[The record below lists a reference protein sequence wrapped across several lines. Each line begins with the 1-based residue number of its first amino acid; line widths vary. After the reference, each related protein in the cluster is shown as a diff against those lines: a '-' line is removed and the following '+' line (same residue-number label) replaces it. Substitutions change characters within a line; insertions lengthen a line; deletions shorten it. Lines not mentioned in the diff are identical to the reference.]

1 MSILR
6 PLADSRPCRPSHF
19 AVLVHDAVDAPFL
32 HRLAVVD
39 MLRRKRPV
47 PAQQYLDQQQQHTRC
62 NDDYTDNQRLYH
74 IFLYKRLQKYT
85 KKVN

>member
-1 MSILR
+1 MSLLR

-74 IFLYKRLQKYT
+74 INFYISDCKSTQK
-85 KKVN
+85 K